1 MQSLSRRAMLKG
13 VGVSLALPLLESMGI
28 SSSFA
33 ADGVKTASGAPVR
46 MAFMYVPNGIHM
58 QTWTPAVEGN
68 EYQLPWTMEP
78 LQAFKGQLNILTGLT
93 QQKAFANGDG
103 GGDHARALAT
113 FLTGTQAR
121 KTDGADIRAGVSVDQ
136 LAALEL
142 AKYTRFPSLE
152 IGCDPAATSGNCDS
166 GYSCAYSSNI
176 AWRSESQPVPKEVN
190 PKLVFERL
198 FSNGRPGES
207 EEARL
212 RREKYNKSVLDFV
225 TADAKKLQSKLG
237 GADRRKLDEY
247 LNAVRELELRI
258 EKSRNHDDLPEVSK
272 KKPDGIPSQHSEH
285 IRLLGDLMVLAFQ
298 TDTTRVSTFVLANE
312 GSNRSYPEVGISDGH
327 HELSHHESKEEKLE
341 KIRKINR
348 FHVEQLAYILGRMQ
362 EIREGEGTLLDNTM
376 LIYGSGIGDGNRHN
390 HDDLPILLAG
400 GGGGTIST
408 GRHIKYE
415 NGTPMTNLY
424 LSMLDRVGAKV
435 ESLGDSNGRLSGLT
449 V

>member
-1 MQSLSRRAMLKG
+1 MQPLSRRTLLKG
-13 VGVSLALPLLESMGI
+13 LGVSLALPLLESMGT
-28 SSSFA
+28 SRLFA
-33 ADGVKTASGAPVR
+33 AQSTAAAAPVR

-58 QTWTPAVEGN
+58 QTWTPAAVGT
-68 EYQLPWTMEP
+68 EYELPWTLEP
-78 LQAFKGQLNILTGLT
+78 LQGLKSELNVLSGLT
-93 QQKAFANGDG
+93 QQKAAANGDG

-136 LAALEL
+136 LAAEEL
-142 AKYTRFPSLE
+142 AKFTRLPSLE
-152 IGCDPAATSGNCDS
+152 IGCDPASMAGSCDS

-176 AWRSESQPVPKEVN
+176 AWKSESQPVPKEVD

-198 FSNGRPGES
+198 FSNSRIGES
-207 EEARL
+207 EAARG
-212 RREKYNKSVLDFV
+212 RREKYSQSVLDFV
-225 TADAKKLQSKLG
+225 TDDAKRLSNKVS

-247 LNAVRELELRI
+247 MTAVRELEQRI
-258 EKSRNHDDLPEVSK
+258 AKSREKIDLSDIDL
-272 KKPDGIPSQHSEH
+272 KKPAGIPKDYDEH

-298 TDTTRVSTFVLANE
+298 TDTTRVSTFVFANE
-312 GSNRSYPEVGISDGH
+312 GSNRSYPEIGVSEGH

-348 FHVEQLAYILGRMQ
+348 FHVEQFSYIVNKMK
-362 EIREGEGTLLDNTM
+362 ETREGEGTLLDNSM
-376 LIYGSGIGDGNRHN
+376 IIYGSGIGDGNRHN
-390 HDDLPILLAG
+390 HDDLPIIMAGRAG
-400 GGGGTIST
+400 GSIDT

-435 ESLGDSNGRLSGLT
+435 ESLGDSNGRLAGLKG
-449 V
+449 